1 MWMSQWL
8 MEHLSQAEVHRS
20 GGDWVWTE
28 YIHVSLLQPTR
39 ARRSRGKERGLMRA
53 PQAKLAAA
61 KEPAAL
67 DVRHQALKFAAQ
79 KEHPSDERST
89 SGGG

>member
-1 MWMSQWL
+1 MDVT
-8 MEHLSQAEVHRS
+8 MEHLSQAKVHRS

-28 YIHVSLLQPTR
+28 CMYVSLLQPTR

-61 KEPAAL
+61 RSPAA
-67 DVRHQALKFAAQ
+67 
-79 KEHPSDERST
+79 
-89 SGGG
+89 